1 MSARWHK
8 YSYSAQIEKRR
19 SILGVIIILV
29 SLVLVYSFVSS
40 FFTSTFLVQSSTME
54 PTVSS
59 GDCLMVNLMY
69 SNDTDHSSKF
79 SLLTAPK
86 RGDLVLIAPAYPKKN
101 AFPVRALNSL
111 ISFLTFQR
119 IRPFD
124 AKDTWGERPLIRR
137 LVAFPGDTIYMT
149 KYTLYVKPAGETH
162 FLSEFEL
169 SSTDYD
175 IRIDDLPAGWNAGL
189 PFSNSFTEI
198 TLGNDEFFALC
209 DNRKASNDSRIWG
222 PVSADRVKGKAILRY
237 WPLNGFGRP

>member
-29 SLVLVYSFVSS
+29 SLVLVHSFVSR
-40 FFTSTFLVQSSTME
+40 FFAATFLVQSSTME

-59 GDCLMVNLMY
+59 GDCLMVNLLY
-69 SNDTDHSSKF
+69 SNDTENQATF
-79 SLLTAPK
+79 SPLTAPK
-86 RGDLVLIAPAYPKKN
+86 RGDLVLIAPAYPKTYG
-101 AFPVRALNSL
+101 FPVRSLNA
-111 ISFLTFQR
+111 IVSFVTFQR
-119 IRPFD
+119 VRPFD
-124 AKDTWGERPLIRR
+124 SKDTWGERPLIRR
-137 LVAFPGDTIYMT
+137 LIAFPGDTIYMT
-149 KYTLYVKPAGETH
+149 NFTLYVKPAGESH

-175 IRIDDLPAGWNAGL
+175 IRIDDLPDGWTSGL
-189 PFSNSFTEI
+189 PFSNSFPEI

-222 PVSADRVKGKAILRY
+222 PVAAERVKGKAILRY
-237 WPLNGFGRP
+237 WPLNRFGRP